1 MEQGEFLT
9 LIGPSGCGKST
20 ILNMIGGLLTPTTG
34 EVLVRSQK
42 VTRPIP
48 TDVAFMFQESTL
60 YPWRDVLH
68 NTTFGLEIARLPMS
82 ECEARAKKYIEMVG
96 LSGWEKNRIT
106 DLSGGMKQRVTLARA
121 LVLET
126 PILLLDEPF
135 GALDEQ
141 TRMVLGEEV
150 LHIWKETGKTIVLV
164 THSLSE
170 ASYLSDRVMVLS
182 PAPSQIRKVIEVKLP
197 RPRSTESAELSNIHL
212 EIWDLLSGM
221 GVKV

>member
-1 MEQGEFLT
+1 
-9 LIGPSGCGKST
+9 
-20 ILNMIGGLLTPTTG
+20 
-34 EVLVRSQK
+34 
-42 VTRPIP
+42 
-48 TDVAFMFQESTL
+48 
-60 YPWRDVLH
+60 
-68 NTTFGLEIARLPMS
+68 
-82 ECEARAKKYIEMVG
+82 MVG
-96 LSGWEKNRIT
+96 LSGCEKNRVS
-106 DLSGGMKQRVTLARA
+106 DLSSGMKQRVSLARA

-150 LHIWKETGKTIVLV
+150 LHIWQETGKTIVLV

-170 ASYLSDRVMVLS
+170 AAYLSDRVMVLS
-182 PAPSQIRKVIEVKLP
+182 PTPSQIRKVIEVKLP